1 MPGLFDGTSLER
13 PVTCERCAK
22 ALSECACPRDA
33 GGGVCAPK
41 DQHPRVRREK
51 RRGKFVTVITGL
63 DPSATDI
70 PALAKGLRKSLGT
83 GGSVTKDTANGN
95 APMIELQGDFRD
107 RIVEHLKALG
117 YPAKPSGG

>member
-1 MPGLFDGTSLER
+1 MAGLFDGTSLER
-13 PVTCERCAK
+13 PVTCERCDKPIA
-22 ALSECACPRDA
+22 ECGCPRGA

-41 DQHPRVRREK
+41 DQLARVRREK
-51 RRGKFVTVITGL
+51 RRGKYVTVITGL
-63 DPSATDI
+63 DASATDI
-70 PALAKGLRKSLGT
+70 PALAKDLRKSLGT
-83 GGSVTKDTANGN
+83 GGSVTKDKANGN